1 MTTIALETLGC
12 KVNRFESAGIA
23 EALRHKGVRIVP
35 FKEPA
40 DLYVVNTCTVTARTD
55 YQSRQ
60 LIRRA
65 RRLNPEAGI
74 VVTGCYAQVA
84 PGPIS
89 EIEGVSLV
97 VGTEMK
103 ERIPELIGRSLHHDG
118 GILVT
123 NMDKS
128 LPFSA
133 LPITAFPG
141 RTRAFLKIQDGCNS
155 FCHFCIIPYARGRS
169 RSRPDDEVIGA
180 VKTFARSGY
189 REVVLT
195 GIHLGHYGLDLDPR
209 RNLASVIRRIEDET
223 PLDRIRV
230 SSLEPMDVDDDLVE
244 LFRSSKRLC
253 PHFHLALQSGDDS
266 VLAAMGRNYTAADF
280 RNLVREII
288 NHIPRAAVGIDIIAG
303 YPGEGE
309 REFKNTVDFVNSL
322 PLAYFHV
329 FPYSRR
335 PGTPAAD
342 LPRQVPEEIK
352 HRRARILREM
362 GAAMSRRYRGQ
373 FIGKSLPV
381 LLEARRN
388 GLSGSIQGF
397 SDTYIPVSVI
407 NGDMSMTNRIV
418 PVVVE
423 STDDKGRL
431 VGRIQHG

>member
-1 MTTIALETLGC
+1 
-12 KVNRFESAGIA
+12 
-23 EALRHKGVRIVP
+23 
-35 FKEPA
+35 
-40 DLYVVNTCTVTARTD
+40 
-55 YQSRQ
+55 
-60 LIRRA
+60 
-65 RRLNPEAGI
+65 
-74 VVTGCYAQVA
+74 
-84 PGPIS
+84 
-89 EIEGVSLV
+89 
-97 VGTEMK
+97 
-103 ERIPELIGRSLHHDG
+103 
-118 GILVT
+118 
-123 NMDKS
+123 
-128 LPFSA
+128 
-133 LPITAFPG
+133 
-141 RTRAFLKIQDGCNS
+141 
-155 FCHFCIIPYARGRS
+155 
-169 RSRPDDEVIGA
+169 
-180 VKTFARSGY
+180 
-189 REVVLT
+189 
-195 GIHLGHYGLDLDPR
+195 
-209 RNLASVIRRIEDET
+209 
-223 PLDRIRV
+223 
-230 SSLEPMDVDDDLVE
+230 
-244 LFRSSKRLC
+244 
-253 PHFHLALQSGDDS
+253 
-266 VLAAMGRNYTAADF
+266 
-280 RNLVREII
+280 
-288 NHIPRAAVGIDIIAG
+288 VGIDIIAG